1 MDVREL
7 GYAILPPPRHPL
19 WGNVVIVEMYF
30 IFKYAFWGKIVR
42 RDKAFSIGESFVRC
56 TGFSESLYQNCHY
69 NKLGRFLQYCMF
81 ESVLSV
87 LLLTLN

>member
-56 TGFSESLYQNCHY
+56 TAFQKVYTEIATTTNWDVSYNIVCLSLCCLFY
-69 NKLGRFLQYCMF
+69 F
-81 ESVLSV
+81 
-87 LLLTLN
+87 